1 MVPRLL
7 FFPANAGILSH
18 MKTINIDAAVFVQL
32 YGRFLMVKHM
42 SSYLLLLSRG
52 MVASIAFS
60 LILVAIASG
69 NLAKADGPIPSPN
82 NPPPA
87 QPSQNFILKESADR
101 HLSNSFQVHN
111 FVPILPSA
119 YVKAFGL
126 DNHLNYYYFKTP
138 AELNA
143 FLQGTDR
150 LLYDANV
157 SSALIQQRQRA
168 LEIAE
173 KILKEFDGAKT
184 NGFFPADSQ
193 QMARDLLE
201 YSRNRLLFSV
211 SGKR

>member
-7 FFPANAGILSH
+7 FFPANAGTLSY

-60 LILVAIASG
+60 LILVAIASS
-69 NLAKADGPIPSPN
+69 NLAKADGPTQE
-82 NPPPA
+82 PA
-87 QPSQNFILKESADR
+87 QPSPDFILRESADK
-101 HLSNSFQVHN
+101 HLSNGFRVHN
-111 FVPILPSA
+111 VVPTLPSA

-173 KILKEFDGAKT
+173 KILKEFDGAKIS
-184 NGFFPADSQ
+184 GFFPADSQ
-193 QMARDLLE
+193 QMARDLLQ
-201 YSRNRLLFSV
+201 YSRDRLLFSV

>member
-1 MVPRLL
+1 
-7 FFPANAGILSH
+7 
-18 MKTINIDAAVFVQL
+18 
-32 YGRFLMVKHM
+32 MVKHM

-69 NLAKADGPIPSPN
+69 NLAKADGPIPSPK

-87 QPSQNFILKESADR
+87 QPSQDFILKEPADR
-101 HLSNSFQVHN
+101 YLSNSFGVHN
-111 FVPILPSA
+111 FVPSLPSA

-157 SSALIQQRQRA
+157 SSALIEQRQRA

-193 QMARDLLE
+193 QLARDLLE